1 MLNLDFTLDSQARVN
16 LVNNFINTNPNYTFA
31 PNELATITN
40 YLLYGRD
47 ETGNSIFTQHYA
59 IDPSK
64 PNKRI
69 QSLEGLMEAMGG

>member
-16 LVNNFINTNPNYTFA
+16 LVNNFIKANPDYTFA

-59 IDPSK
+59 IDPAK
-64 PNKRI
+64 PNKRV
-69 QSLEGLMEAMGG
+69 

>member
-16 LVNNFINTNPNYTFA
+16 LVNNFIKANPDYTFA

-47 ETGNSIFTQHYA
+47 ENGNSIFTQHYA
-59 IDPSK
+59 IDPAK
-64 PNKRI
+64 PNKRV
-69 QSLEGLMEAMGG
+69 